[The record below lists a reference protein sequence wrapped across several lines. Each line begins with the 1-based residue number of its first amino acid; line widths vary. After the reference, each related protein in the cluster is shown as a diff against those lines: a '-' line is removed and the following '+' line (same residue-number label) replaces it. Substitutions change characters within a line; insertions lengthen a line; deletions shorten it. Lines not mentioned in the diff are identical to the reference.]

1 MKKSL
6 LFALLT
12 TLTTIVWGQSV
23 SLVTTYAGSSGNVV
37 VGASTA
43 HVIEAVYTNSEI
55 GATNFV
61 GAGNGITQIQFAAN
75 TNSTGTF
82 PVTVPNYSIYMK
94 NVPSTV
100 TTFATG
106 TYSLTGYTL
115 VYTGSLS
122 VVSAGAPYSFTFS
135 GGATLITPF
144 VRTAGTN
151 LQVLIIRS
159 GGAAVPGYVFDCANG
174 IEGDGN
180 GATLSS
186 RRYNGTAAAAENSTS
201 LTASAFRPA
210 IKLIRPV
217 AIDASV
223 TGFASLPSP
232 TCFSTPQSVSVTL
245 KNEGTSAIAPSA
257 AQVKLEISGAN
268 STTQTILNTTSLA
281 AGATETIVFSGLNL
295 NTAGTNNLKAYVTL
309 AGDASTG
316 NDTAKTS
323 LSTTDSYTSYPVS
336 TSAEIASPLVF
347 QYLKTLSV
355 ANHWGLSL
363 ASPGTN
369 STTGAY
375 KNADLTDSLRPKT
388 GLNFYLFDSYSGS
401 SSAGHRSVLYAGC
414 FKFTAPANI
423 SFWMSQDNTYPTT
436 ADSVYVV
443 ISGDGGN
450 NWVRVAGGGFSR
462 VNSAFATPGWIQRT
476 VDLSLYANS
485 TIHIG
490 LEGVSQYG
498 NVIGIDDI
506 VITGG
511 AVPITLGEFTG
522 SRENN
527 KNVLSWNTLSE
538 MNNKGFELQRSV
550 NGSEFTT
557 IAFIA
562 TKAENGTSSSEIKYN
577 YSDKASATN
586 TYYRLK
592 QIDKDGKTSYS
603 SIVLI
608 KGEKPNRFELVN
620 VYPNPAKEKLN
631 ITVTAPKAAQ
641 ATLTVTDMTGK
652 VVMQQNNQLAL
663 GENNISINVAALNTG
678 NYLIKLTCADG
689 CESSVQKFIKQ

>member
-6 LFALLT
+6 LFSILT
-12 TLTTIVWGQSV
+12 ALTTIVWGQSV
-23 SLVTTYAGSSGNVV
+23 SLVTTYAGSSPNVV
-37 VGASTA
+37 VGASAA
-43 HVIEAVYTNSEI
+43 HAIEAVYTNSEI
-55 GATNFV
+55 GASNFV
-61 GAGNGITQIQFAAN
+61 GSGNGITQIQFALNN
-75 TNSTGTF
+75 TSTGTL
-82 PVTVPNYSIYMK
+82 PATIPNYSIYMK
-94 NVPSTV
+94 NVPSSV
-100 TTFATG
+100 TTLATG
-106 TYSLTGYTL
+106 TFSLTGYTL
-115 VYTGSLS
+115 VYSGSLS
-122 VVSAGAPYSFTFS
+122 LVSAGPQYSFTFS
-135 GGATLITPF
+135 GGVTLTTPF
-144 VRTAGTN
+144 ERASGTN

-159 GGAAVPGYVFDCANG
+159 GGAAAPGYVFDCANG

-186 RRYNGTAAAAENSTS
+186 RRYNGNTVVAENSTT

-245 KNEGTSAIAPSA
+245 KNEGTTAIAPSA

-323 LSTTDSYTSYPVS
+323 LSTTESYTSYPVS
-336 TSAEIASPLVF
+336 TSAEITDPLVF
-347 QYLKTLSV
+347 QYLKTLSGS
-355 ANHWGLSL
+355 NHWGLSL

-369 STTGAY
+369 TTTGAY
-375 KNADLTDSLRPKT
+375 KNADFSDSLRPHT
-388 GLNFYLFDSYSGS
+388 GLDFYLYDSYSGS

-414 FKFTAPANI
+414 FTFTAPANI
-423 SFWMSQDNTYPTT
+423 SFWMSQDPSYPSSD
-436 ADSVYVV
+436 DSVYVV

-450 NWVRVAGGGFSR
+450 TWVRVGGGGFTR
-462 VNSAFATPGWIQRT
+462 ANTAFTAPGWVQKT
-476 VDLSLYANS
+476 VDLSLYANT

-490 LEGVSQYG
+490 LEGVSKYG
-498 NVIGIDDI
+498 NIIGIDDI
-506 VITGG
+506 VVTGG
-511 AVPITLGEFTG
+511 AMPITLGEFTG
-522 SRENN
+522 KKENN
-527 KNVLSWNTLSE
+527 KNILSWNTLSE
-538 MNNKGFELQRSV
+538 MNNKGFELQRSA

-562 TKAENGTSSSEIKYN
+562 TKAENGTSSSEIKYS
-577 YSDKASATN
+577 YSDKASVTN

-603 SIVLI
+603 GIVLI

-620 VYPNPAKEKLN
+620 IYPNPAKERLSV
-631 ITVTAPKAAQ
+631 TVTAPKAVQ
-641 ATLTVTDMTGK
+641 ATLTITDMTGK
-652 VVMQQNNQLAL
+652 VVMQQNNQLAV

-678 NYLIKLTCADG
+678 NYIIKLSCANG